1 VSVSAPSPDQPSNP
15 STVVLPPGVTVGAG
29 RETTQANPQ
38 GLIVQ
43 GMTYP
48 VTLPSGTTTS
58 VFVPYA
64 DVENIPKVQ
73 AIFDGRINALSAIPG
88 QA

>member
-1 VSVSAPSPDQPSNP
+1 MSISAPDPTAAPNADR
-15 STVVLPPGVTVGAG
+15 VVLPDGVTVGAG

-38 GLIVQ
+38 GMIVQ

-58 VFVPYA
+58 VFIPYT
-64 DVENIPKVQ
+64 DIENIPKVQ
-73 AIFDGRINALSAIPG
+73 AVFDARINALSAIPG
-88 QA
+88 QG